1 MFRSEIVG
9 ANFFFRRFEA
19 LIQSA
24 IGENQFGV
32 FFFGSHLG
40 REVPGA
46 WEKRVRVGDDLDF
59 LEEVNF
65 AN

>member
-1 MFRSEIVG
+1 MHLTIPRHATATTQASRTRDHFVLMFRSEIVG

-32 FFFGSHLG
+32 FFRVSLGS
-40 REVPGA
+40 
-46 WEKRVRVGDDLDF
+46 
-59 LEEVNF
+59 
-65 AN
+65 